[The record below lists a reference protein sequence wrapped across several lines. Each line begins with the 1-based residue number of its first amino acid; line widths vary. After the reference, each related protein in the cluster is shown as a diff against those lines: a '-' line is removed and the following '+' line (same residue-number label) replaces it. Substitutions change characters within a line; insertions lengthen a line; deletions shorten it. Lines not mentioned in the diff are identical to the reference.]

1 MSSTAPTLAKRSP
14 TAAERAYARREA
26 VLAVGMI
33 APAVLFIVLLVGVP
47 FGLAIYY
54 SLHDVTTGGTTA
66 KWVGLGH
73 FASLLSDRNFIQA
86 LGNTIL
92 FTFATLVI
100 VLVLGTILAEL
111 LMREFRG
118 KWVVRFLILLPWTAP
133 VALGLIGWLWMFDSV
148 FSPID
153 WLLRRVGLL
162 GSRDAALGVLPN
174 LYWLGDRVLSKV
186 SIILVNVWR
195 ILPLATVIVLAGL
208 NSVPRDVIEQARV
221 DRAGYFRRLFH
232 IILPMISPILMVAIL
247 FTFIFTIADMIPI
260 FILTRGGPANST
272 NTLASLAFFTGIL
285 GGNLGKGSAIAL
297 FLLPVLGGV
306 SAVLL
311 RLIRRSEVT

>member
-1 MSSTAPTLAKRSP
+1 MSLAPARA
-14 TAAERAYARREA
+14 TAAERASARREA
-26 VLAVGMI
+26 LLAVGMI

-54 SLHDVTTGGTTA
+54 SLHDVTTGGTA
-66 KWVGLGH
+66 VKWVGLSH
-73 FASLLSDRNFIQA
+73 FVELVGDRNFQQA

-92 FTFATLVI
+92 FTVGTLVT

-111 LMREFRG
+111 LMRDFRG

-133 VALGLIGWLWMFDSV
+133 VALGLIGWLWMYDSV

-153 WLLRRVGLL
+153 WFLRQVGLL

-174 LYWLGDRVLSKV
+174 LYWLGDKVLAKV
-186 SIILVNVWR
+186 SIIVVNVWR

-221 DRAGYFRRLFH
+221 DRAGYFRRLFQV
-232 IILPMISPILMVAIL
+232 ILPMISPILMIAVL
-247 FTFIFTIADMIPI
+247 FTFIFTVADMIPI

-285 GGNLGKGSAIAL
+285 GGNLGRGAAIAL

>member
-1 MSSTAPTLAKRSP
+1 MSSPSP
-14 TAAERAYARREA
+14 ALPRQRRTAAERTFARNEA
-26 VLAVGMI
+26 LLAIGMI

-54 SLHDVTTGGTTA
+54 SLHDVTTGGTA
-66 KWVGLGH
+66 VKWVGLQH
-73 FASLLSDRNFIQA
+73 FVDLVSDRNFRQA
-86 LGNTIL
+86 LGNTVL
-92 FTFATLVI
+92 FTGGTLVTT
-100 VLVLGTILAEL
+100 LVLGTILAEL
-111 LMREFRG
+111 LMRDFRG
-118 KWVVRFLILLPWTAP
+118 KWIVRFLILLPWTAP

-148 FSPID
+148 FSPMD
-153 WLLRRVGLL
+153 WILRQVGLL
-162 GSRDAALGVLPN
+162 GSRDAAFGIMPN
-174 LYWLGDRVLSKV
+174 LYWLGDRVLAKV

-285 GGNLGKGSAIAL
+285 GGNLGRGAAIAL
-297 FLLPVLGGV
+297 YLLPVLGGV

>member
-1 MSSTAPTLAKRSP
+1 MSA
-14 TAAERAYARREA
+14 AAERAAARREA
-26 VLAVGMI
+26 WLAIGMI

-66 KWVGLGH
+66 RWVGLGH
-73 FASLLSDRNFIQA
+73 FADLITDATFLRS
-86 LGNTIL
+86 LGNTML
-92 FTFATLVI
+92 FTFGTLI
-100 VLVLGTILAEL
+100 TVLVLGTILAEL
-111 LMREFRG
+111 LMRDFRG

-153 WLLRRVGLL
+153 WLLRQVGLL
-162 GSRDAALGVLPN
+162 GRPGAPLGALPN
-174 LYWLGDRVLSKV
+174 LYWLGDKVLAKV

-221 DRAGYFRRLFH
+221 DRAGYFRRLFQV
-232 IILPMISPILMVAIL
+232 ILPMISPILMIAIL
-247 FTFIFTIADMIPI
+247 FTFIFTFADMIPI

-272 NTLASLAFFTGIL
+272 QTLASLAFFTGVL
-285 GGNLGKGSAIAL
+285 GGNLGRGAAIAL